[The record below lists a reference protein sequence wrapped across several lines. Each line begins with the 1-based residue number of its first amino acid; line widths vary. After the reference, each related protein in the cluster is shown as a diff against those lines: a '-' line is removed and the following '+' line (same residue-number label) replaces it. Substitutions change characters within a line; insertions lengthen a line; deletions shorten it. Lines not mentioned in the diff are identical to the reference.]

1 MRWLTHRGAFLIFN
15 SKFLIRINYLGIDW
29 GEKRIGLAYADEVG
43 IAVPLPAAVAA
54 SKKARLQYIEQM
66 IKARRIDEIVCGYP
80 LNMNGSVGFKA
91 KEVDVF
97 IEEITKRFR
106 LPIHRIDERLSSH
119 SVEQGLKGQKK
130 KLDRRSGE
138 IDSRAAALIL
148 QDFIEEQ
155 NLNAPIPFPEP
166 NDLD

>member
-1 MRWLTHRGAFLIFN
+1 V
-15 SKFLIRINYLGIDW
+15 NYLGIDW

-54 SKKARLQYIEQM
+54 SKKARLQHLERM
-66 IKARRIDEIVCGYP
+66 IKERRIQEIVCGYP

-97 IEEITKRFR
+97 IAEIEKRFR
-106 LPIHRIDERLSSH
+106 LPIHRTDERLSSH
-119 SVEQGLKGQKK
+119 SVEQGFKGQKK
-130 KLDRRSGE
+130 KPDRRSGD

-155 NLNAPIPFPEP
+155 NLNSPMPSPY
-166 NDLD
+166 

>member
-1 MRWLTHRGAFLIFN
+1 M
-15 SKFLIRINYLGIDW
+15 GIDW

-54 SKKARLQYIEQM
+54 SKKARLQHIEAMIEQRGIQM
-66 IKARRIDEIVCGYP
+66 IVCGYP
-80 LNMNGSVGFKA
+80 LNMNGSIGFKA

-97 IEEITKRFR
+97 IEAIEKRFR
-106 LPIHRIDERLSSH
+106 LPVHRIDERLSSH
-119 SVEQGLKGQKK
+119 SVEQGLKGKK
-130 KLDRRSGE
+130 KKIDRRSGE

-155 NLNAPIPFPEP
+155 RLNQP
-166 NDLD
+166 

>member
-1 MRWLTHRGAFLIFN
+1 M
-15 SKFLIRINYLGIDW
+15 NYLGIDW

-54 SKKARLQYIEQM
+54 TKKERLLHIERM
-66 IKARRIDEIVCGYP
+66 IQARRIDEIVCGYP

-97 IEEITKRFR
+97 IEEITKRFG

-130 KLDRRSGE
+130 KPDRKSGE

-148 QDFIEEQ
+148 QDFIEEK
-155 NLNAPIPFPEP
+155 NINASLPFPDELNP
-166 NDLD
+166 DF

>member
-1 MRWLTHRGAFLIFN
+1 M
-15 SKFLIRINYLGIDW
+15 NYLGIDW
-29 GEKRIGLAYADEVG
+29 GEKRIGLAHADEVG

-54 SKKARLQYIEQM
+54 SKKERLRHIERT
-66 IKARRIDEIVCGYP
+66 IAERRIEEIVCGYP

-97 IEEITKRFR
+97 IAEIEKRFG
-106 LPIHRIDERLSSH
+106 LPVHRIDERLSSH

-130 KLDRRSGE
+130 KPDRRSGE
-138 IDSRAAALIL
+138 IDSRSAALIL

-155 NLNAPIPFPEP
+155 NLNAPQDFPEAF
-166 NDLD
+166 

>member
-1 MRWLTHRGAFLIFN
+1 M
-15 SKFLIRINYLGIDW
+15 GIDW

-54 SKKARLQYIEQM
+54 SKKARLQHIEAMIEQRGIQM
-66 IKARRIDEIVCGYP
+66 IVCGYP
-80 LNMNGSVGFKA
+80 LNMNGSIGFKA

-97 IEEITKRFR
+97 IEAIEKRFR
-106 LPIHRIDERLSSH
+106 LPVHRIDERLSSY

-130 KLDRRSGE
+130 KIDRRSGE

-155 NLNAPIPFPEP
+155 RLNQP
-166 NDLD
+166 